1 MSEAKRAACCCTC
14 SATPRK
20 SSIFCDPEAQFGRYG
35 TRAAKHLH
43 ARRT

>member
-20 SSIFCDPEAQFGRYG
+20 SKIFCDPEAQFGRDE
-35 TRAAKHLH
+35 TQAKQDTGVRQL
-43 ARRT
+43 